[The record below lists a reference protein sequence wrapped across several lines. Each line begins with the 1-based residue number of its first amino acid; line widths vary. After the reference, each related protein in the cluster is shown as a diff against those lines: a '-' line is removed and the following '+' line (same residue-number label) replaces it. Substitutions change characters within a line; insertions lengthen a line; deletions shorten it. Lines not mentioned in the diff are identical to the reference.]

1 MRPEDSA
8 MIPEKRGTWG
18 QGELYELLVLMV
30 VGACVWFIG
39 VGLGIFDGVSRY
51 VMQHNL
57 MNLVMLTGCLGVGAV
72 VATIRKSILLRKA
85 IAARMA
91 AEAFAEMTARHDSL
105 TGLPN
110 RRLFHETLGAALA
123 RCKPDDGFAIL
134 LIDLDRFKPVNDMHG
149 HAAGNAVLCAVADR
163 LRDLVPPGGVAARL
177 GGDEF
182 VALVPYHEDRDA
194 LVGLVQQ
201 IIAAVREPVPWN
213 HGQVEVDSTI
223 GVAFATPED
232 HDPDALLHAADVAM
246 YQGKREG
253 RGTFRFFHTEMD
265 IALKARARL
274 ESDLR
279 AAITRGEIRP
289 SYQPI
294 VSLPERDLVGFEVL
308 AHWDSPEHG
317 SVPLDVFIP
326 VAEETGMIGDLS
338 NGVLRQ
344 ACFDAPSWSPHLQ
357 LAVNISAI
365 QLRDPRLS
373 AMLLATLTE
382 TGFPPGRLEAEIT
395 ETALLS
401 DLGTARGALASLQ
414 NLGVKIALDDFGAGY
429 SSLQHL
435 QELRFNK
442 IKIDKSYVANLQQG
456 SERAKLVDA
465 IIQIGASLSLQ
476 TTAEGIESDASLNCL
491 SDQGCDFA
499 QGYLFGSA
507 MSKDEADKF
516 IQFGKAAPSSSEARA
531 A

>member
-1 MRPEDSA
+1 
-8 MIPEKRGTWG
+8 
-18 QGELYELLVLMV
+18 
-30 VGACVWFIG
+30 
-39 VGLGIFDGVSRY
+39 
-51 VMQHNL
+51 
-57 MNLVMLTGCLGVGAV
+57 
-72 VATIRKSILLRKA
+72 
-85 IAARMA
+85 
-91 AEAFAEMTARHDSL
+91 
-105 TGLPN
+105 
-110 RRLFHETLGAALA
+110 
-123 RCKPDDGFAIL
+123 
-134 LIDLDRFKPVNDMHG
+134 
-149 HAAGNAVLCAVADR
+149 
-163 LRDLVPPGGVAARL
+163 
-177 GGDEF
+177 
-182 VALVPYHEDRDA
+182 
-194 LVGLVQQ
+194 VQQ

-232 HDPDALLHAADVAM
+232 RDPDALLHAADVAM

-294 VSLPERDLVGFEVL
+294 VSLPGRDLVGFEVL
-308 AHWDSPEHG
+308 ARWDSPEHG

-326 VAEETGMIGDLS
+326 VAEETGMIGDLA
-338 NGVLRQ
+338 NGILRQ
-344 ACFDAPSWSPHLQ
+344 ACLDARGWSPRLQ
-357 LAVNISAI
+357 LAVNISAT

-382 TGFPPGRLEAEIT
+382 TDFPSGRLEVEIT

-401 DLGTARGALASLQ
+401 DLGAARGALASLQ
-414 NLGVKIALDDFGAGY
+414 SLGVKIALDDFGAGY

-435 QELRFNK
+435 HELRFNK
-442 IKIDKSYVANLQQG
+442 IKIDKSYVANLEQG

-476 TTAEGIESDASLNCL
+476 TTAEGIESDASLDCL

-516 IQFGKAAPSSSEARA
+516 IQFGKAAPSSPEVRA

>member
-1 MRPEDSA
+1 
-8 MIPEKRGTWG
+8 
-18 QGELYELLVLMV
+18 
-30 VGACVWFIG
+30 
-39 VGLGIFDGVSRY
+39 
-51 VMQHNL
+51 
-57 MNLVMLTGCLGVGAV
+57 
-72 VATIRKSILLRKA
+72 
-85 IAARMA
+85 
-91 AEAFAEMTARHDSL
+91 
-105 TGLPN
+105 
-110 RRLFHETLGAALA
+110 
-123 RCKPDDGFAIL
+123 
-134 LIDLDRFKPVNDMHG
+134 
-149 HAAGNAVLCAVADR
+149 
-163 LRDLVPPGGVAARL
+163 
-177 GGDEF
+177 
-182 VALVPYHEDRDA
+182 
-194 LVGLVQQ
+194 VQQ

-223 GVAFATPED
+223 GVAFATPGD

-265 IALKARARL
+265 IALKVRARL

-308 AHWDSPEHG
+308 TRWDSPEHG

-344 ACFDAPSWSPHLQ
+344 ACFDARSWPPHLQ
-357 LAVNISAI
+357 LAINISAI

-382 TGFPPGRLEAEIT
+382 TGFPPGRLEVEIT

-442 IKIDKSYVANLQQG
+442 IKIDKSYVANLEQG